1 MKNTNKKVTI
11 KDNNNTQPLTNNL
24 INTTGKPLSKH
35 QTVLSQPKV
44 FGNRISSSTTQTIN
58 NNYKKTSTKK
68 QQGTPKTNKGSFIN
82 NAITNPGIKRT
93 TRLKQSSI
101 VSSITGSVNY
111 NHKSSIQSTDFSK
124 TPFAGELKCSS
135 GTKVPDD
142 EVLIVHVH
150 NHTESN
156 VTNNKNHS
164 KQTSPYL
171 KKNKTK
177 QIYNTAKTGNTNSNG
192 SSNTK
197 SISNGLFVDC
207 GNNNNYVMKTHT
219 TEEDDNSPI
228 KGNNNYNN
236 NVLPMTQTFTEITQ
250 DNNNNNNNNVMLRS
264 SNNNITTPKTSRITS
279 KEHGLSTNL
288 GSITQTKSTPNLVN
302 HTFNININNNNAV
315 IIPSTNTNTT
325 NNIYSHSN
333 EIFLQKILEMFI
345 SLKPN
350 ISTNNE
356 DILTELFIE
365 SQNKFKE
372 LETKINN
379 IIITNSINHK
389 QIQTHQDHI
398 NEIYLNS
405 QTRIEIYKTYF
416 DFIYNIL
423 NEIKYITTREINH
436 DLILK
441 QIDEVNSN
449 TKSKLT
455 NTCNVNESICEEKTN
470 LILPMGGNIFMNNKQ
485 IVENELSEF
494 ISSIHSEFYQKLIFD
509 DEKKKTK
516 IYNNCNNNNIGNC
529 NNHLDDTPLQ
539 YSKKN
544 FFPKK
549 KNSQKSCDSND
560 QTIKMSEDDYSSTII
575 RDDDSIKESV
585 VDNNNKC
592 IRKIN
597 EIHPNQIIN
606 QVNIN
611 NQNKKQL
618 MKYCNNN
625 NNTNINTNT
634 YNQVGRNIKPPL
646 QKGKT
651 NDNGNNNN
659 ENNCNVF

>member
-11 KDNNNTQPLTNNL
+11 KDNNSNQPLSSNV
-24 INTTGKPLSKH
+24 ISTTGKSVSKH

-44 FGNRISSSTTQTIN
+44 FGNRVSSSQTIS

-68 QQGTPKTNKGSFIN
+68 QQGTPKTNKGSFVN
-82 NAITNPGIKRT
+82 NPITNSYATTNLGIKRT

-124 TPFAGELKCSS
+124 TPFAGELKHS
-135 GTKVPDD
+135 GMKVPDE

-156 VTNNKNHS
+156 VTNKNHS

-177 QIYNTAKTGNTNSNG
+177 QIYNTAKASTNTN
-192 SSNTK
+192 SNTK
-197 SISNGLFVDC
+197 SISNGLFADI
-207 GNNNNYVMKTHT
+207 NNVNSNNYATKTHT
-219 TEEDDNSPI
+219 TEEDDNSPT
-228 KGNNNYNN
+228 KHNNNNN
-236 NVLPMTQTFTEITQ
+236 MLPTTQTFTETTQ
-250 DNNNNNNNNVMLRS
+250 DNNNINAVLTGNNVA
-264 SNNNITTPKTSRITS
+264 TPKTSRIVS
-279 KEHGLSTNL
+279 KEHSSFTHNL
-288 GSITQTKSTPNLVN
+288 GVITQTKSTPNLVN

-315 IIPSTNTNTT
+315 IIPSCAANPND
-325 NNIYSHSN
+325 NNNNSSNNVYSHSN
-333 EIFLQKILEMFI
+333 EVFLQKILEMFI

-350 ISTNNE
+350 ISNNNE
-356 DILTELFIE
+356 DILSELFRE
-365 SQNKFKE
+365 SQSKFKE
-372 LETKINN
+372 LENKINS

-389 QIQTHQDHI
+389 HIQTQQDYI

-416 DFIYNIL
+416 EFIYNIL

-455 NTCNVNESICEEKTN
+455 NTCNVNESVCEEKTN
-470 LILPMGGNIFMNNKQ
+470 LILPMGNIFLNNKQ
-485 IVENELSEF
+485 VADNELSEF

-509 DEKKKTK
+509 DEKKKPK
-516 IYNNCNNNNIGNC
+516 ANAGSNNNNNI
-529 NNHLDDTPLQ
+529 NHLDDTPLQ

-575 RDDDSIKESV
+575 KDDDSIKESI
-585 VDNNNKC
+585 VDNNNNNNKC
-592 IRKIN
+592 TRKVN

-611 NQNKKQL
+611 QNRKQF
-618 MKYCNNN
+618 MKYSNNN
-625 NNTNINTNT
+625 NNNNGC
-634 YNQVGRNIKPPL
+634 YNYSQVGRNVKPPL

-651 NDNGNNNN
+651 NDNN
-659 ENNCNVF
+659 ENNCIVF

>member
-11 KDNNNTQPLTNNL
+11 KDNNNTQPLTNNF

-44 FGNRISSSTTQTIN
+44 FGNRVSSSTTQTIN

-135 GTKVPDD
+135 GTKVPDE

-156 VTNNKNHS
+156 VNNSNKNHS

-177 QIYNTAKTGNTNSNG
+177 QIYTTAKTGNTNSNG

-197 SISNGLFVDC
+197 SISNGLFVDG
-207 GNNNNYVMKTHT
+207 GNNNYIMKTHT
-219 TEEDDNSPI
+219 TEEDDNSPM
-228 KGNNNYNN
+228 KGNNN
-236 NVLPMTQTFTEITQ
+236 NVLPTTQTFTEITQ
-250 DNNNNNNNNVMLRS
+250 DNNNVMLPNSSNNNNV
-264 SNNNITTPKTSRITS
+264 TTPKTSRITS
-279 KEHGLSTNL
+279 KEHGLSTNF

-315 IIPSTNTNTT
+315 IIPSCSPTNTNTNP

-356 DILTELFIE
+356 DILTDLFIE
-365 SQNKFKE
+365 SQIKFKE

-516 IYNNCNNNNIGNC
+516 IYNNNNNNICNC

-585 VDNNNKC
+585 TDNNKC
-592 IRKIN
+592 IRKVN

-611 NQNKKQL
+611 NQNRKQL

-625 NNTNINTNT
+625 NTNTHTNT

-651 NDNGNNNN
+651 NDNNNNN

>member
-11 KDNNNTQPLTNNL
+11 KDNNNTQPLTNNV

-44 FGNRISSSTTQTIN
+44 FGNRVSSSTTQTIN

-68 QQGTPKTNKGSFIN
+68 QQGTPKTNKGSFVN
-82 NAITNPGIKRT
+82 NAITNGGIKRT

-135 GTKVPDD
+135 GTKVPDE

-177 QIYNTAKTGNTNSNG
+177 QIYNTAKTGNANSNG
-192 SSNTK
+192 SSNKK
-197 SISNGLFVDC
+197 SISNGLFVDG
-207 GNNNNYVMKTHT
+207 GNNNNGYVTKTRT

-228 KGNNNYNN
+228 KGNNN
-236 NVLPMTQTFTEITQ
+236 VLPTTQTFTEIMQ
-250 DNNNNNNNNVMLRS
+250 DNYNNNNNVMLPS
-264 SNNNITTPKTSRITS
+264 SNNNVTTPKTSRITS

-315 IIPSTNTNTT
+315 IIPSCDPTNNNNTS
-325 NNIYSHSN
+325 NIYSHSN

-350 ISTNNE
+350 ISSNNE
-356 DILTELFIE
+356 DILRELFIE
-365 SQNKFKE
+365 SQTKFKE
-372 LETKINN
+372 LETKINS

-509 DEKKKTK
+509 DEKKKKK
-516 IYNNCNNNNIGNC
+516 IYNNNNIGNA

-585 VDNNNKC
+585 VDNNNNGNNKC
-592 IRKIN
+592 IRKVN

-611 NQNKKQL
+611 NQNRKQL
-618 MKYCNNN
+618 MKYCNN
-625 NNTNINTNT
+625 TNTNT

-659 ENNCNVF
+659 NENNCNVF

>member
-1 MKNTNKKVTI
+1 
-11 KDNNNTQPLTNNL
+11 
-24 INTTGKPLSKH
+24 
-35 QTVLSQPKV
+35 
-44 FGNRISSSTTQTIN
+44 
-58 NNYKKTSTKK
+58 
-68 QQGTPKTNKGSFIN
+68 
-82 NAITNPGIKRT
+82 
-93 TRLKQSSI
+93 
-101 VSSITGSVNY
+101 
-111 NHKSSIQSTDFSK
+111 
-124 TPFAGELKCSS
+124 
-135 GTKVPDD
+135 
-142 EVLIVHVH
+142 
-150 NHTESN
+150 
-156 VTNNKNHS
+156 
-164 KQTSPYL
+164 
-171 KKNKTK
+171 
-177 QIYNTAKTGNTNSNG
+177 
-192 SSNTK
+192 
-197 SISNGLFVDC
+197 LFVD
-207 GNNNNYVMKTHT
+207 GGNNNYVMKTHT

-228 KGNNNYNN
+228 KGNNN
-236 NVLPMTQTFTEITQ
+236 VLPTTQTFTEITQ
-250 DNNNNNNNNVMLRS
+250 DNNNNNNNVMLPSS
-264 SNNNITTPKTSRITS
+264 SNNNNNVTTPKTSRITS
-279 KEHGLSTNL
+279 KEHGLSTNF

-315 IIPSTNTNTT
+315 IIPSCSPTNTNTNP

-350 ISTNNE
+350 ISSNNE

-389 QIQTHQDHI
+389 QIQTQQDHI

-470 LILPMGGNIFMNNKQ
+470 LILPMGGNIFINNKQ

-516 IYNNCNNNNIGNC
+516 IYNNNNNNNNICNC

-585 VDNNNKC
+585 TDNNKC
-592 IRKIN
+592 IRKVN

-611 NQNKKQL
+611 NQNRKQL

-625 NNTNINTNT
+625 NTNTHTNT

-651 NDNGNNNN
+651 NDNNNNNN

>member
-11 KDNNNTQPLTNNL
+11 KDNNNNQPLSNNL
-24 INTTGKPLSKH
+24 INTTGKSLSKH

-44 FGNRISSSTTQTIN
+44 FGNRVSSSQTIN
-58 NNYKKTSTKK
+58 NNYKKASTKK
-68 QQGTPKTNKGSFIN
+68 QQGTPKTNKGSFVN
-82 NAITNPGIKRT
+82 NPMNSNYATTNPGIKRT

-124 TPFAGELKCSS
+124 TPFAGELKCS
-135 GTKVPDD
+135 GTKVPDE

-156 VTNNKNHS
+156 VTNKNHS

-177 QIYNTAKTGNTNSNG
+177 QIYNTAKGNTNSGG

-197 SISNGLFVDC
+197 SISNGLFVDNNN
-207 GNNNNYVMKTHT
+207 NNNNYVTKTRT
-219 TEEDDNSPI
+219 TEEDDNSPT
-228 KGNNNYNN
+228 KVNNNA
-236 NVLPMTQTFTEITQ
+236 LPTAQTFTEITQ
-250 DNNNNNNNNVMLRS
+250 DNNNNNNVMLTNNNNV
-264 SNNNITTPKTSRITS
+264 TTPKTSRVVS
-279 KEHGLSTNL
+279 KEHNSFTNL
-288 GSITQTKSTPNLVN
+288 GLITQTKSTPNLVN

-315 IIPSTNTNTT
+315 IIPSCNTNNNTNDNNN

-333 EIFLQKILEMFI
+333 EMFLQKILEMFI

-350 ISTNNE
+350 ISNNNE
-356 DILTELFIE
+356 DILTELFQE
-365 SQNKFKE
+365 SQTKFKE
-372 LETKINN
+372 LENKINS

-389 QIQTHQDHI
+389 QIQTQQDYI

-416 DFIYNIL
+416 EFIYNIL

-470 LILPMGGNIFMNNKQ
+470 LILPMGGNIFLNNKQ

-516 IYNNCNNNNIGNC
+516 IYNCNNNNNV
-529 NNHLDDTPLQ
+529 NHLDDTPLQ

-575 RDDDSIKESV
+575 RDDDSIKESI
-585 VDNNNKC
+585 DNNNNKC
-592 IRKIN
+592 IRKVN

-611 NQNKKQL
+611 NQNRKQL

-625 NNTNINTNT
+625 NNNTNAC
-634 YNQVGRNIKPPL
+634 NQVGRNVKPPL

-651 NDNGNNNN
+651 NDNNNN